1 MKLDLMIY
9 GRGQDRLEGYQTFAA
24 PSYWTEQMLMTMDR
38 FNDLW
43 NCGDLSASQPE
54 AFSAEVNP
62 WGKTYMFVCMPPPYC
77 CALLRCTR
85 VEGDEPGTWLKEV
98 RNADIWSLEGV
109 CCPYEQKENFIAL
122 LPSIILWLEQDN
134 TSFYGRLRRGQIEK
148 QIELP
153 YDSIINPYAE
163 GDVEIPR
170 HLRDTFSSDNAL
182 DALYSLCQNIKYS
195 SAPFHFLFGPLADY
209 FNSEIGTHY
218 GVTKVFSTLRANDS
232 ADTFSDPMM
241 KMENTRKRDFSRR
254 KLKYVLQMNTFKD
267 KKIVVTRNWSLV
279 CKDPNSTAEP
289 IFSDTYTIQD
299 QTISVSELLA
309 QADFIRSYAKHQLCW
324 ENTMDNSDA
333 EMMFSFIK
341 EE

>member
-1 MKLDLMIY
+1 
-9 GRGQDRLEGYQTFAA
+9 
-24 PSYWTEQMLMTMDR
+24 
-38 FNDLW
+38 
-43 NCGDLSASQPE
+43 
-54 AFSAEVNP
+54 
-62 WGKTYMFVCMPPPYC
+62 
-77 CALLRCTR
+77 

-153 YDSIINPYAE
+153 YDSIINPYSE

-170 HLRDTFSSDNAL
+170 HLRDTFRSDNAL

-279 CKDPNSTAEP
+279 CKDTNSTAEP